1 MPYRRLPNTDVARL
15 RALKIAYLKGK
26 ELPPFKLAFSQNS
39 FTRVQAFMPQFE
51 HALLLHKNAYS
62 IQVNKSSE
70 YANALKKAKLYISH
84 FIQVLNMAILRGEI
98 PASVKK
104 FYDLDEDDSR
114 VPTLNTEQEVIKWGE
129 ILIKGEADRI
139 RRGMAPITNPTIAI
153 VRVRYENF
161 LESYNY
167 QKTLQKTNNRTLGD
181 LSKLRK
187 DADELITKIWNEIE
201 SSFSGFPDDVKRDK
215 SKEYGLI
222 YVYRKNE
229 IKGINILKN
238 ESIPSQVV

>member
-26 ELPPFKLAFSQNS
+26 ELPPFKLAFTQNS
-39 FTRVQAFMPQFE
+39 FTKVQSFMPLFE
-51 HALLLHKNAYS
+51 HALLLHKNAFA
-62 IQVNKSSE
+62 IQVNRSRD

-84 FIQVLNMAILRGEI
+84 FIQVMNMAILRGEM
-98 PASVKK
+98 PATARK
-104 FYDLDEDDSR
+104 FYGMEEEDAR

-139 RRGMAPITNPTIAI
+139 RKGMAPVTNPTIAV

-161 LESYNY
+161 LESFNF

-187 DADELITKIWNEIE
+187 EADELISKVWNEVE
-201 SSFSGFPDDVKRDK
+201 NTFSAFPDDVKRDK
-215 SKEYGLI
+215 SKEYGLV
-222 YVYRKNE
+222 YVFRKNE
-229 IKGINILKN
+229 IRNIHVLKDSAISS
-238 ESIPSQVV
+238 EVV

>member
-26 ELPPFKLAFSQNS
+26 ELPPFKLPFSQNS
-39 FTRVQAFMPQFE
+39 FTRAQAFMPLFE
-51 HALLLHKNAYS
+51 HALLLHKNAFA
-62 IQVNKSSE
+62 IQVNKSRE
-70 YANALKKAKLYISH
+70 YANSLKKAKLYISH
-84 FIQVLNMAILRGEI
+84 FIQVLNMSILRGEL
-98 PASVKK
+98 PVNVKK
-104 FYDLDEDDSR
+104 FYGMDEDDSR

-139 RRGMAPITNPTIAI
+139 CKGMAPITNPTIAI

-161 LESYNY
+161 LEAYNY

-187 DADELITKIWNEIE
+187 DADELITKIWNEVE

-229 IKGINILKN
+229 IRGIHVLKD
-238 ESIPSQVV
+238 ESISSEVV